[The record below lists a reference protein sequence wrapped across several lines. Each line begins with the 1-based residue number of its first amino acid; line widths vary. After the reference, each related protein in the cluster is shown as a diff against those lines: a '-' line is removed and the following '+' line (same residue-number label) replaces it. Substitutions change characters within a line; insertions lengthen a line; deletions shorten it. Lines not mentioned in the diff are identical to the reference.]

1 MLDLLDPLSI
11 CLLAQQGGGATQPGN
26 GLTGMLPLI
35 VLLGIMFYFLVLR
48 PENKRRA
55 ELQKLLQNIKKN
67 DEVITV
73 GGIFGVVVNAPQD
86 SEYIW
91 LRLDESTNTRVKV
104 LRSSISRVLT
114 AEKANEKDKVG
125 EKAEVKEKA

>member
-1 MLDLLDPLSI
+1 MLDVLDPLSLY
-11 CLLAQQGGGATQPGN
+11 LLAQQGGGAQPGN

-73 GGIFGVVVNAPQD
+73 GGIWGVVVNTPQD

-114 AEKANEKDKVG
+114 AEKANEKDKAG
-125 EKAEVKEKA
+125 DKAEVKEKA